1 MSARQAIVGGVLS
14 TTVTVAV
21 QLAELLL
28 ESFTVS
34 VTAFGPLFAQV
45 KVLGVTVRETMPQL
59 SLLPLS
65 TSAAVIDALPPAFRV
80 TVMFLQTAVGGV
92 VSVTVKV
99 VVHVAALFD
108 ASFTVIVIAVVPTPT
123 RVPAAGLCVMVKDP
137 ASVQLSVATT
147 PPVTFGTAA

>member
-1 MSARQAIVGGVLS
+1 MSDRQAIAGGILS

-28 ESFTVS
+28 GSFTVS
-34 VTAFGPLFAQV
+34 VTAFGPLLAQV
-45 KVLGVTVRETMPQL
+45 KVLGVTVREAMPQL

-65 TSAAVIDALPPAFRV
+65 TSAAVIAAWPLASSA

-92 VSVTVKV
+92 VSFTVKF
-99 VVHVAALFD
+99 VVHVAVLFD
-108 ASFTVIVIAVVPTPT
+108 ASFTVIVMVVVPTPT
-123 RVPAAGLCVMVKDP
+123 GVPAAGLCVMVKAP
-137 ASVQLSVATT
+137 ASVQLSVAAT